1 MKKILLATTVL
12 AMSATVAAAEVTLGG
27 SATMGV
33 ARDGAGAFE
42 TYSTAKLSVTMS
54 GETDGGLSFGASMS
68 ATAGQSYT
76 FADDDGF
83 AAEGGAFGQP
93 EVFLSGAFGK
103 LSMKQNGYNYFVH
116 DDDDNDADVKYE
128 VTSGGLSFGLVAN
141 ENDANTNQWEY
152 SVKVGYSQDALSVS
166 AAYDTDGGGAMGSI
180 GYTMGALTATVVVK
194 NDVAGD
200 NSLTLAYAANGIS
213 ASVKLED
220 DSDWKVT
227 AGYSANGMSLGMETN
242 QSDAWKITAGYD
254 LGGGAAIEAG
264 VNYTNDAYAGV
275 AFTF

>member
-12 AMSATVAAAEVTLGG
+12 AMSATVAAAEITLGG

-33 ARDGAGAFE
+33 ARDGAGDFE

-103 LSMKQNGYNYFVH
+103 ISMKQNGYNFFVN
-116 DDDDNDADVKYE
+116 DDDDDDADVKYE
-128 VTSGGLSFGLVAN
+128 ITSGGLTFGLVAK
-141 ENDANTNQWEY
+141 EGDWDY
-152 SVKVGYSQDALSVS
+152 SAKVGYSQDALSVA
-166 AAYDTDGGGAMGSI
+166 AAYDTVNGGAMGSI
-180 GYTMGALTATVVVK
+180 GYTMGAITATVVVK

-200 NSLTLAYAANGIS
+200 NSVTIAYAADGLK
-213 ASVKLED
+213 ASIKLED

-227 AGYSANGMSLGMETN
+227 AGYSANGVSFGVETN
-242 QSDAWKITAGYD
+242 QSDKWKITAGYD
-254 LGGGAAIEAG
+254 LGGGASVEAG
-264 VNYTNDAYAGV
+264 VNYTDDAYAGV
-275 AFTF
+275 AFKF